1 MITLLSV
8 VTSPFSTAQ
17 RILKKVG
24 VYHRLKA
31 SRLYDVYW
39 SVADRRVT
47 DARDLEIR
55 LYRDVLR
62 DLSPGKLI
70 FDVGA
75 NHGAKTD
82 IFLRLGARVVAVD
95 PDESNERILREQ
107 FHALRVRPK
116 PVVIVA
122 KALSDKEAVETMF
135 IDEPGGAKNTLNPKW
150 VEVLRADNT
159 RFGSTLQFGETRRVE
174 TTTLD
179 RLMETYGVPYFIK
192 IDVEGFE
199 AVVLR
204 GLRRPVPY
212 LSFEVN
218 LPEFR
223 PEGIECLKTLSTL
236 APGGLFN
243 YTADYAV
250 GLALREWQSAAAF
263 TRTFEACN
271 DPSIEVFW
279 KTTPS

>member
-1 MITLLSV
+1 MLSV

-150 VEVLRADNT
+150 VEVLRADDT

-199 AVVLR
+199 DQVLA
-204 GLRRPVPY
+204 GLTRQVPA
-212 LSFEVN
+212 LSFEFTTIAREVAHSCLQRLEQLGPYRFN
-218 LPEFR
+218 VALGESHHLHFREPVSATAMRSFIEALPHDANS
-223 PEGIECLKTLSTL
+223 GDI
-236 APGGLFN
+236 
-243 YTADYAV
+243 YAE
-250 GLALREWQSAAAF
+250 LLRDVS
-263 TRTFEACN
+263 
-271 DPSIEVFW
+271 
-279 KTTPS
+279 